1 MQVRDQDSPVLQGLQ
16 EFREHLGGR
25 LTIMLLTDIGAGK
38 EVNEINT
45 DLVIRAAKELS
56 RYNIQDP
63 VRNE

>member
-38 EVNEINT
+38 EVNEMDT
-45 DLVIRAAKELS
+45 ALVIRAAKELS

-63 VRNE
+63 VRNL